1 MKLVIVIPAYN
12 EEKII
17 GQVLDSLPQ
26 KITRISKIETVV
38 VNDGSEDNT
47 EFEIRKR
54 KTTILSHHLNRGL
67 GGALGTG
74 MEYAKVVNA
83 DIVVTLDA
91 DGQHDPKDINRVI
104 EPIIKKKADFV
115 IGSRLR
121 GQGMPIDRKIVNWI
135 GNLVTFLLFG
145 VLTSDS
151 QSGFR
156 ALSKKALFKIKLQMN
171 KMEVSSEFLRE
182 AKRHHLK
189 IVEVPIK
196 VFYTEYS
203 KAKGQKNV
211 NAINIFTK
219 LLLHRLVNLK

>member
-26 KITRISKIETVV
+26 KIARISKIETVV

-47 EFEIRKR
+47 EFEVRKR

-156 ALSKKALFKIKLQMN
+156 ALSKQALFKIKLQMN

-203 KAKGQKNV
+203 KAKGQKSV